1 VRGSAR
7 KNVAPRAPSRA
18 PEPDELRRIVAVR
31 WALVPQF
38 PTGDPPPW
46 SPRHSPGAQTPGR
59 VPLAP
64 RREHISERVEIRGRS
79 TDVTPGEP
87 ELTVAVPTS
96 LDDAHSAVRVL
107 QKVLR
112 GAKPSGDPPNS
123 SVEKKLSAIA
133 MNDEPPTDLMSR
145 RPT

>member
-1 VRGSAR
+1 
-7 KNVAPRAPSRA
+7 
-18 PEPDELRRIVAVR
+18 
-31 WALVPQF
+31 
-38 PTGDPPPW
+38 
-46 SPRHSPGAQTPGR
+46 
-59 VPLAP
+59 
-64 RREHISERVEIRGRS
+64 
-79 TDVTPGEP
+79 VTPGEP